1 MNLENLPHTTLVQRI
16 IPKNAFDVY
25 TTSKQR
31 KLFTDQVSKITWTH
45 KLAPETINLEA
56 KEIKEIQIFRIEL
69 KVQED
74 VKPLLDVM
82 DRAIP
87 YHIIFTILHGSL
99 MYISASS
106 KHPHPINSD
115 NAVIDYTFK
124 TDWFPVHE
132 SNYALRLSKSL
143 DAVFMDFCQQLVNQ
157 QRVSQ
162 KSLAD
167 LVAYNTQVD
176 RLNKEIATI
185 KQKIA
190 TSKQFNQKVEYNH
203 ILNNLVKE
211 LKLLHNG

>member
-1 MNLENLPHTTLVQRI
+1 MHFENLPHTTLVQRI

-31 KLFTDQVSKITWTH
+31 KLFTDKVSKITWTH

-87 YHIIFTILHGSL
+87 YHIIFMILHGSL

-106 KHPHPINSD
+106 KHPHPINSN

-124 TDWFPVHE
+124 TDWFSVE
-132 SNYALRLSKSL
+132 DNKYELRLNKNL
-143 DAVFMDFCQQLVNQ
+143 DAVFIDFCQQLVNQ
-157 QRVSQ
+157 EEVFQ

-167 LVAYNTQVD
+167 LVTYNSKVD
-176 RLNKEIATI
+176 RINKEIAAI

-190 TSKQFNQKVEYNH
+190 ACKQFNQKVEYN
-203 ILNNLVKE
+203 
-211 LKLLHNG
+211 LKLHSLESELCRIKQG